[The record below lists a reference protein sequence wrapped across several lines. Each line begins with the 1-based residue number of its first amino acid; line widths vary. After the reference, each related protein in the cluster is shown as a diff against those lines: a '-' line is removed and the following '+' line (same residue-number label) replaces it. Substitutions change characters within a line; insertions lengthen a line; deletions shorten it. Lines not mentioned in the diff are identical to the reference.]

1 MKLPKLVSRITLIA
15 FLLAPTFTN
24 SATADESVRS
34 GMDSLLQAFKD
45 LQPYLV
51 NQERFSEPDNRDDV
65 ETLLQ
70 TLRANFHK
78 LENVPSKYQPLP
90 GFKENIQTV
99 TEMLDDS
106 SRRFAERK
114 TAYAWWRLRKLPSE
128 CFACH
133 TTYKVTSHY
142 SNQSVIAPSLD
153 PLNKGRFL
161 LATRQ
166 FKEAE
171 VTFREVL
178 KDPAYRFNYDEVL
191 RSLLLVTTRIQRSPK
206 EGIIMFNDILATSAL
221 PEEDAHEV
229 KRWIAQLTAW
239 SKETTRNQRD
249 PVSYGEK
256 LITMGSASSP
266 ASPPND
272 VALLRGTAI
281 LHEQLEAGTLKA
293 AERPRALYLLGFAY
307 LQIPM
312 FFAEDWAEIY
322 FERCID
328 EFPGSDDAK
337 RSYRAYRDHVL
348 DDYTGTGGTSLPD
361 DIKLHL
367 EGLRAKAYGEP
378 SFSGMVQTRGQSP
391 SA

>member
-1 MKLPKLVSRITLIA
+1 
-15 FLLAPTFTN
+15 
-24 SATADESVRS
+24 
-34 GMDSLLQAFKD
+34 
-45 LQPYLV
+45 V
-51 NQERFSEPDNRDDV
+51 NQKQFSQSDNHDDV
-65 ETLLQ
+65 EALLQ

-90 GFKENIQTV
+90 GFKENINAV
-99 TEMLDDS
+99 ADMLDDS
-106 SRRFAERK
+106 SRRFAEGK

-133 TTYKVTSHY
+133 TTYKVSSHY

-171 VTFREVL
+171 AAFREVL

-191 RSLLLVTTRIQRSPK
+191 RSLLLVSTRVQRAPK
-206 EGIIMFNDILATSAL
+206 EGITMFSDILATSNL

-229 KRWIAQLTAW
+229 KRWIAQLTEWA
-239 SKETTRNQRD
+239 KETTRGKRD

-266 ASPPND
+266 SSAPND
-272 VALLRGTAI
+272 VALLRGTALI
-281 LHEQLEAGTLKA
+281 HDQLEAGTLKA

-307 LQIPM
+307 LQVPL

-322 FERCID
+322 LERCIN
-328 EFPGSDDAK
+328 EFPGSEEAK

-378 SFSGMVQTRGQSP
+378 SFGGMVRTSANPP
-391 SA
+391 SV

>member
-1 MKLPKLVSRITLIA
+1 MKLVSLTTLIA
-15 FLLAPTFTN
+15 LLVAPTLIN
-24 SATADESVRS
+24 PATAEESVRS

-51 NQERFSEPDNRDDV
+51 NQERFSESGNRDDV

-90 GFKENIQTV
+90 GFKENV
-99 TEMLDDS
+99 KAVAEMLDDS
-106 SRRFAERK
+106 SRRFAEGK

-133 TTYKVTSHY
+133 TTYKVSSHY

-166 FKEAE
+166 FKQAE
-171 VTFREVL
+171 VAFREVL

-191 RSLLLVTTRIQRSPK
+191 RSLLLVTTRVQRAPK
-206 EGIIMFNDILATSAL
+206 EGITMFSDILATSNL

-239 SKETTRNQRD
+239 SKEVMRNQRD
-249 PVSYGEK
+249 PVMYGEK
-256 LITMGSASSP
+256 LITMGSA
-266 ASPPND
+266 ASPSGAPND

-281 LHEQLEAGTLKA
+281 IHEQLEAGTLKA
-293 AERPRALYLLGFAY
+293 AERPHALYLLGFAY
-307 LQIPM
+307 LQVPL

-322 FERCID
+322 LERCIN

-337 RSYRAYRDHVL
+337 RSYRAYRDRVL

-378 SFSGMVQTRGQSP
+378 SFGGMVKTSAKSP

>member
-1 MKLPKLVSRITLIA
+1 MKLTKLVSLTSLIA
-15 FLLAPTFTN
+15 LLVVPTLKN
-24 SATADESVRS
+24 SATAEESVRA
-34 GMDSLLQAFKD
+34 GMDSLLLAFKD

-51 NQERFSEPDNRDDV
+51 NQKQFSQSDNHDDV
-65 ETLLQ
+65 EALLQ

-90 GFKENIQTV
+90 GFKENINAV
-99 TEMLDDS
+99 ADMLDDS
-106 SRRFAERK
+106 SRRFAEGK

-133 TTYKVTSHY
+133 TTYKVSSHY

-171 VTFREVL
+171 AAFREVL

-191 RSLLLVTTRIQRSPK
+191 RSLLLVSTRVQRAPK
-206 EGIIMFNDILATSAL
+206 EGITMFSDILATSNL

-229 KRWIAQLTAW
+229 KRWIAQLTEWA
-239 SKETTRNQRD
+239 KETTRGKRD

-266 ASPPND
+266 SSAPND
-272 VALLRGTAI
+272 VALLRGTALI
-281 LHEQLEAGTLKA
+281 HDQLEAGTLKA

-307 LQIPM
+307 LQVPL

-322 FERCID
+322 LERCIN
-328 EFPGSDDAK
+328 EFPGSEEAK

-378 SFSGMVQTRGQSP
+378 SFGGMVRTSANPP
-391 SA
+391 SV